1 MDMENPGISRA
12 IPGAII
18 GFAIGAFIVLGLRYL
33 QGLTPVWDPGIALI
47 LTPFTMIVGWLWGI
61 GSFNPKLSEHGEH
74 DHEAHDEHAIVP
86 ADAEHA
92 DDAQFRP
99 LAWLFAH
106 SWRILTYSLVVI
118 GAFYFLAVLPTG
130 LFLQTTAEPAANAAA
145 FGTGI
150 AFTLPFVGTF
160 QTTQMVLFLG
170 MVAFTILSLVVFA
183 GIIAFLFYGAH
194 QQVAE
199 VAEIEREE
207 DEQLPP
213 APLRR
218 VGRGAKGVARSMR
231 KGLPKVL
238 GQ

>member
-1 MDMENPGISRA
+1 
-12 IPGAII
+12 
-18 GFAIGAFIVLGLRYL
+18 
-33 QGLTPVWDPGIALI
+33 
-47 LTPFTMIVGWLWGI
+47 
-61 GSFNPKLSEHGEH
+61 
-74 DHEAHDEHAIVP
+74 
-86 ADAEHA
+86 
-92 DDAQFRP
+92 
-99 LAWLFAH
+99 
-106 SWRILTYSLVVI
+106 
-118 GAFYFLAVLPTG
+118 
-130 LFLQTTAEPAANAAA
+130 
-145 FGTGI
+145 
-150 AFTLPFVGTF
+150 
-160 QTTQMVLFLG
+160 